1 MVSYDEDLGNDLASL
16 EEQLGNFG
24 ARLARGY
31 SIGRSLT
38 GAIIGNNK
46 NLRSLGAVILTFAD
60 SFNDA
65 IKEQKNLT
73 AVVGRTGRDYL
84 SGNIRLM
91 DSLNMHGISFKE
103 ASDVLGATFM
113 AGLNKSDK
121 TTLKLL
127 GQFQL
132 LGVDLRKTAAVLT
145 LNRHV
150 LGLSV
155 KESEDLAKN
164 LFTTSQQYKI
174 STTAVI
180 DAILALK
187 DTLKG
192 ASVTYGSAVSEA
204 IQLSM
209 PHLMGMFGQEAGTEI
224 NRVISAL
231 LKGGPRQ
238 AELAAK
244 LGIPLSDLQGARSSE
259 RVVSLVMRAVTRM
272 EGLISPLRGQPG
284 SEFSIDAM
292 IRAFGNV
299 PELALLGQRLSEMSV
314 QDRQIAREKAFTDA
328 VADVRR
334 KTLAATFNDMKR
346 TMTNILLPPLTFIAQ
361 ILGVLNL
368 VFEAFGTTLGTLLG
382 RILNAIILAWTYK
395 NLPGMMKRIS
405 TTLLAI
411 KAGTAIKA
419 APASYLMAGGG
430 FSGRAAG
437 AGAAGA
443 AAGAGRLAFLGG
455 PVGLAL
461 ISAFFVIPMIL
472 KAISSTEGDILDE
485 QKKQTDLMQ
494 GEQERLQSRMVDKVS
509 QAVHLLSV
517 LNDTQLAAIEE
528 QNPVLS
534 QIAVATTTTAN
545 KPDPRADSLETALE
559 RRPGGL
565 MWGDNRYSTG
575 SNPVNP

>member
-84 SGNIRLM
+84 LGNIRLM

-395 NLPGMMKRIS
+395 SLPRMMKKIS

-437 AGAAGA
+437 AGA

-485 QKKQTDLMQ
+485 QKKQTDLMM
-494 GEQERLQSRMVDKVS
+494 GEKEQLYSKVTDEVSKAVSLLTLLNENQLESMADTNPALRAIAENTAGALNLRREVFDTVVPPTTLQTRTGYVEEGGP
-509 QAVHLLSV
+509 
-517 LNDTQLAAIEE
+517 AA
-528 QNPVLS
+528 
-534 QIAVATTTTAN
+534 
-545 KPDPRADSLETALE
+545 
-559 RRPGGL
+559 RP
-565 MWGDNRYSTG
+565 
-575 SNPVNP
+575 